1 MKTLTTATLTALLC
15 IVSMGCVQGDK
26 KITLRLKYQ
35 PGMKLVYDQTTKSS
49 WQVTAGD
56 SLIEESSN
64 VYDVGISFRIV
75 SMADDGTAEVLDSSA
90 WSYQVPSKA
99 DTTQMETV
107 ERTRVSTMFVQP
119 NGKYTDLV
127 LSTDEQLSTVTWL
140 KSYFEQGMPVFPSG
154 ELTTGYSWMQTTK
167 VMLPDETMDAS
178 TTYRIKALAREAG
191 YDCAV
196 IEYDGNMIIP
206 VVATEDQGCLREGY
220 DQITISGVT
229 YFAYKEGI
237 VVLERQNWLTEGHRE
252 RTCEGKTDYYL
263 VTTKSDLEFALAEF
277 ERP

>member
-1 MKTLTTATLTALLC
+1 MKTLTTAALTALVC
-15 IVSMGCVQGDK
+15 IILIGCVQGDK
-26 KITLRLKYQ
+26 RITLRLKYQ

-49 WQVTAGD
+49 WKVTAGD

-64 VYDVGISFRIV
+64 AYSADIIFHIV
-75 SMADDGTAEVLDSSA
+75 SMSDDSTAEVLDSST

-99 DTTQMETV
+99 DSTQMETV
-107 ERTRVSTMFVQP
+107 EHTRVSTLFVQP
-119 NGKYTDLV
+119 DGRYTDLV
-127 LSTDEQLSTVTWL
+127 FSPDEKLSSVTRL

-154 ELTTGYSWMQTTK
+154 ELTPGYSWTQTTK

-178 TTYRIKALAREAG
+178 TTYRIKSLAREAG

-196 IEYDGNMIIP
+196 IEYEGNMIIP
-206 VVATEDQGCLREGY
+206 VVATEEKGCLRKGY
-220 DQITISGVT
+220 DKITISGVT

-237 VVLERQNWLTEGHRE
+237 VVLERQNWLTQGHRE
-252 RTCEGKTDYYL
+252 KTCEGKTDHYL
-263 VTTKSDLEFALAEF
+263 VTTKSDLEFALAAF

>member
-1 MKTLTTATLTALLC
+1 LKTLTTATLTALVCVVL
-15 IVSMGCVQGDK
+15 MGCVQGDK

-49 WQVTAGD
+49 WQVTGGD

-64 VYDVGISFRIV
+64 VYDVDITFHIV
-75 SMADDGTAEVLDSSA
+75 SLAKDGTAEVLDSST

-119 NGKYTDLV
+119 DGKYTDLV
-127 LSTDEQLSTVTWL
+127 LSPDEKLSTVTWL

-178 TTYRIKALAREAG
+178 TTYRIKSLAREAG

-196 IEYDGNMIIP
+196 IEYEGNMIIP
-206 VVATEDQGCLREGY
+206 VVATEEKGCLREGY

>member
-1 MKTLTTATLTALLC
+1 MKTLTTATLTALVCVVL
-15 IVSMGCVQGDK
+15 MGCVQGDK

-56 SLIEESSN
+56 SLIEESSS
-64 VYDVGISFRIV
+64 VYDVDITFHVV
-75 SMADDGTAEVLDSSA
+75 SIADDGTAEVLDSST

-107 ERTRVSTMFVQP
+107 ERTRISTMFVQP
-119 NGKYTDLV
+119 DGKYTDLV
-127 LSTDEQLSTVTWL
+127 LSADEKLGTVTWL

-154 ELTTGYSWMQTTK
+154 ELTAGYSWMQTTK

-178 TTYRIKALAREAG
+178 TTYRIKSLAREAG

-196 IEYDGNMIIP
+196 IEYEGNMIIP
-206 VVATEDQGCLREGY
+206 VVATEEKGCLREGY

-237 VVLERQNWLTEGHRE
+237 IVLERQNWLTKGHRE
-252 RTCEGKTDYYL
+252 RTCEGKTDYYI